1 MTAKRHILVLITLIS
16 ALLIAMCPHS
26 KIITTD
32 KNQLVRLAVIEVDS
46 LQIEPY
52 NEFLREEIETSIRVE
67 PGVTTLYGVAE
78 KENPERIT
86 LFETYGDSSQYRSH
100 LTTSHFQKYKQ
111 GTLKMVKHLDL
122 IQMQSILYHRKP
134 ELSNARL
141 EELYIRLVKIELDS
155 NAVNKFNKL
164 GEKVM
169 QPGIKKEPGILVMYA
184 IGEKDNPTLVSIL
197 EVYKNL
203 DAYNQHITTPHYLKY
218 KKEAKTMI
226 KSLKLIDVNPIL
238 LGSKPEG
245 NAK

>member
-1 MTAKRHILVLITLIS
+1 MTAKRHILVPIALIS
-16 ALLIAMCPHS
+16 ALLIAMCSHS
-26 KIITTD
+26 KNIINY

-46 LQIEPY
+46 LQVEPY

-78 KENPERIT
+78 KKNPERIT
-86 LFETYGDSSQYRSH
+86 LFETYRDSSQYRSH
-100 LTTSHFQKYKQ
+100 LTTSHFKKYKQ

-155 NAVNKFNKL
+155 NAVNNFNKL
-164 GEKVM
+164 GKKIM

-184 IGEKDNPTLVSIL
+184 IGEKDNPTHVSIL

-203 DAYNQHITTPHYLKY
+203 DAYNQHIATPHYLKY
-218 KKEAKTMI
+218 KERTKTMI